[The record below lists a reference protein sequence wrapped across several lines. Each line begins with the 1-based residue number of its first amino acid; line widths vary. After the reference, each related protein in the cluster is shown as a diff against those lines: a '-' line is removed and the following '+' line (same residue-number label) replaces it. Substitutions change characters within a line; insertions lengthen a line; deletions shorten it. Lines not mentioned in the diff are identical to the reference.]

1 MGWITTISET
11 DVRGANRERD
21 GLSWSPESL
30 FTLLSSSGNIFI
42 RQTCWSS
49 SVVHERASCFKHPH
63 ICCLCVV
70 FYSLSILLTAF
81 FLHFSCALTEGC
93 ADHLESSQ
101 VLIMTGF
108 STDWFLTLSLI
119 ILPFLPIQYLTVSL
133 VLWPSFCGLLPHT
146 MLRGSTPRH
155 FNNTHINN
163 RF

>member
-1 MGWITTISET
+1 MNHHDFWDGCSWCARET
-11 DVRGANRERD
+11 VYPDHLNHFSPCYPHQVTFLYVRRVGVV
-21 GLSWSPESL
+21 LL
-30 FTLLSSSGNIFI
+30 FMKELHALNIPTF
-42 RQTCWSS
+42 
-49 SVVHERASCFKHPH
+49 VVLCCFLFPVNPFN
-63 ICCLCVV
+63 CL
-70 FYSLSILLTAF
+70 